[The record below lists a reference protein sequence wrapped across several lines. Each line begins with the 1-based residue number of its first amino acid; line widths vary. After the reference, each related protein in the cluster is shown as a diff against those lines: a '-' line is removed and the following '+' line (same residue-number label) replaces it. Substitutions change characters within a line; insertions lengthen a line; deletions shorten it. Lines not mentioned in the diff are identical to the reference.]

1 MPRAFSTWAHDMFRL
16 HSLRTRLQLWYALV
30 MVVAIGGLSAYLYGQ
45 LRINMLARVDAPL
58 LSAGDHFT
66 RLLDDYPRH
75 EVDPH
80 VPEWEVGPPPPPPR
94 RGEPGGPPGGPGSGR
109 GGPPP
114 GSRPRRP
121 PLELPHSLDVQYE
134 PGSAARPYFAL
145 WRSDGLLM
153 ASEPKNTTRKPPT
166 AIPIPD
172 FQFYT
177 AADGT
182 RQREVVMSGP
192 FDSVVLVGRSI
203 EGELAE
209 LQSMVWKIAGGAAGA
224 LLIST
229 LGGWWLSNR
238 ILRPLDAIAQ
248 TASRISAS
256 NLDEQIPTA
265 TLDRELQ
272 PLAKVLNAMFAR
284 LDAAFARQT
293 QFTADASHE
302 LRTPLTVMQTNL
314 ELALAMERTPAEHQ
328 RFERQALS
336 AAQRMRQL
344 IEGLLLLARADAGQ
358 MLELSERVD
367 LRSLAEEALAVYA
380 HRAQELDVQLRLEAE
395 GEDSPLVSGKE
406 ILLRRV
412 LENLLE
418 NALRYTP
425 PGGTITVAIDLQP
438 SEVLL
443 RVQDTGTGIAPEQLP
458 LVFERF
464 YRADSARARES
475 GGFGLGLAI
484 CQGIVQQHHGQ
495 ITAASPA
502 GLGTIMTIRLPRV
515 RTTTIVRQPELPV
528 A

>member
-1 MPRAFSTWAHDMFRL
+1 MFRI

-30 MVVAIGGLSAYLYGQ
+30 MIAAIGGLSAYLYGQ
-45 LRINMLARVDAPL
+45 LRSSMLARVDAPL

-75 EVDPH
+75 EVDPYIA
-80 VPEWEVGPPPPPPR
+80 EWDILPPPPPPR
-94 RGEPGGPPGGPGSGR
+94 RREPGEPPPGGPGR
-109 GGPPP
+109 GGPP
-114 GSRPRRP
+114 GRPRRP
-121 PLELPHSLDVQYE
+121 PLELPHSLDVLHE
-134 PGSAARPYFAL
+134 LGNPERPYFAL
-145 WRSDGLLM
+145 WRADGLLM
-153 ASEPKNTTRKPPT
+153 ASEPANTTRKPPN
-166 AIPIPD
+166 AIPYPD
-172 FQFYT
+172 FQFHT
-177 AADGT
+177 SADGT
-182 RQREVVMSGP
+182 RHREVVMSGP
-192 FDSVVLVGRSI
+192 FDSTILVGRNI
-203 EGELAE
+203 QGELAE
-209 LQSMVWKIAGGAAGA
+209 LQNMVWKLTGGALGA
-224 LLIST
+224 LLLSA

-238 ILRPLDAIAQ
+238 ILRPLDTIAQ
-248 TASRISAS
+248 TAGRISAS

-265 TLDRELQ
+265 KLDRELQ

-314 ELALAMERTPAEHQ
+314 ELALAMDRTPAEHQ
-328 RFERQALS
+328 RFERHALS
-336 AAQRMRQL
+336 AAERMRQL

-367 LRSLAEEALAVYA
+367 LRSLAEESLALFAA
-380 HRAQELDVQLRLEAE
+380 RAKELMIELRIETE
-395 GEDSPLVSGKE
+395 SEESPLVQGKE

-425 PGGTITVAIDLQP
+425 PGGTITVVINLLP

-443 RVQDTGTGIAPEQLP
+443 RVQDTGCGISAEQLP

-464 YRADSARARES
+464 YRADSARARDS

-484 CQGIVQQHHGQ
+484 CQGIIHQHHGQ

-502 GLGTIMTIRLPRV
+502 GQGTIITIRLPRV
-515 RTTTIVRQPELPV
+515 RAAMLIREPEVPV